1 MGEGA
6 PLRLLAEDA
15 EDLGVISA
23 MLQDAVARLG
33 DIRYEPKAR
42 RLTVTL
48 NRLQQEAHGSARRV
62 RSGLQFGDVAAV
74 RSRRLRRDAPEA
86 VVALLTLRFEADE
99 PPAGKVTLVFAGDAD
114 LELEVDCIDAVL
126 ADVSDAWPARGAPD
140 HGLD

>member
-23 MLQDAVARLG
+23 MLQDAVTRLG
-33 DIRYEPKAR
+33 DIRYEPKSR
-42 RLTVTL
+42 RLTLAL
-48 NRLQQEAHGSARRV
+48 NRLQREAGGATRRV

-86 VVALLTLRFEADE
+86 VVALLALRFDANEA
-99 PPAGKVTLVFAGDAD
+99 PAGKVTLLFAGDAD
-114 LELEVDCIDAVL
+114 LELEVDCIDVVL

>member
-1 MGEGA
+1 VGEGA

-23 MLQDAVARLG
+23 MLQDAVTRLG
-33 DIRYEPKAR
+33 DIRYEPKSR
-42 RLTVTL
+42 RLTLAL
-48 NRLQQEAHGSARRV
+48 NRLQREAGGATRRV
-62 RSGLQFGDVAAV
+62 RPGLQFGDVAAV

-86 VVALLTLRFEADE
+86 VVALLALRFDANEA
-99 PPAGKVTLVFAGDAD
+99 PAGKVTLLFAGDAD
-114 LELEVDCIDAVL
+114 LELEVDCIDVVL